1 MIDYN
6 AWLMLNIWFYF
17 GGFLMAVI
25 SIIHISMFKGK
36 AGFMAALSVVC
47 FSFGVLSTLVL
58 SAVMVRVF
66 V

>member
-6 AWLMLNIWFYF
+6 AWLMMNVWLYLA
-17 GGFLMAVI
+17 GFLMAAL
-25 SIIHISMFKGK
+25 SIVHISMFKGR
-36 AGFMAALSVVC
+36 AGWMAALSVVC
-47 FSFGVLSTLVL
+47 FSFGVFSTLVL